1 MKKALFILLAV
12 VLTVSLAACV
22 AAPAGQMGNTTAAP
36 TQNPAPDPEQAT
48 APVQEQEATQAQKAN
63 EEPKPTEAPNTAKQ
77 PAKTEGIT
85 KADAKSIALKHAGLT
100 ADKIRDYDIEKDMEG
115 GVLYYEI
122 DFESGGYEYDYLIR
136 VEDGKIL
143 RNEKEPEFD

>member
-1 MKKALFILLAV
+1 MKKALFVLLAV
-12 VLTVSLAACV
+12 ILTLSLAACV
-22 AAPAGQMGNTTAAP
+22 AAPSGKPENTTETP
-36 TQNPAPDPEQAT
+36 VQTT
-48 APVQEQEATQAQKAN
+48 APVENNKPALAPNPAEEPVPTEA
-63 EEPKPTEAPNTAKQ
+63 PKPTEAPAPKKAQEKDQSITEAEAKN
-77 PAKTEGIT
+77 
-85 KADAKSIALKHAGLT
+85 IALKHAGVS